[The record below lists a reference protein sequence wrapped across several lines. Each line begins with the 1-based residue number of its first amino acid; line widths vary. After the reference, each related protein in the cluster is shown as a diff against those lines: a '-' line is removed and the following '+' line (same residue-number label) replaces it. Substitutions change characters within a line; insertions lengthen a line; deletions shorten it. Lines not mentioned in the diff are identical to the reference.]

1 MDTLKIND
9 KTYICLNETI
19 HAYVLVRT
27 QNAGVH
33 VGRLYE
39 RIGDVVTLVDARRI
53 WYWKGAFTL
62 SEMSQK
68 GVANPDECKFSIAV
82 PTITIL
88 GVIEIIPLSD
98 VAKQSLYGVVNYEC

>member
-1 MDTLKIND
+1 MDTIKIND
-9 KTYICLNETI
+9 KTYVCVDNTP
-19 HAYVLVRT
+19 HAYVLIRS

-39 RIGDVVTLVDARRI
+39 RVGDVVTLVDSRRI
-53 WYWKGAFTL
+53 WYWQGAFTL

-68 GVANPDECKFSIAV
+68 GVENPQECKFSIAV

-88 GVIEIIPLSD
+88 GVIEIIPLTD
-98 VAKQSLYGVVNYEC
+98 VAKQSLYGVANYEC